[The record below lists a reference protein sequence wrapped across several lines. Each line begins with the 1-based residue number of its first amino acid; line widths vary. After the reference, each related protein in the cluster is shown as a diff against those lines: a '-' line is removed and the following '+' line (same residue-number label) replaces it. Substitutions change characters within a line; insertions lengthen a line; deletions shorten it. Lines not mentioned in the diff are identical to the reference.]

1 MKAFL
6 YATVGALLEKTG
18 KVLIRSGYKS
28 SGVLLLENSS
38 EKVLKEM
45 QVKAQKSS
53 WSEIAGGKSSQTSFN
68 RQQSPQEWGSQ
79 VRLKHGCNS

>member
-53 WSEIAGGKSSQTSFN
+53 
-68 RQQSPQEWGSQ
+68 
-79 VRLKHGCNS
+79 